1 MVEGYQHY
9 SPDLQLHTDDIEGI
23 QYIYGKYKTADE
35 SLNDRY
41 MLHTQ
46 HSHCF
51 QILQIWY
58 CMT

>member
-1 MVEGYQHY
+1 MVEGYTHY
-9 SPDLQLHTDDIEGI
+9 NPDLQLHTDDIDGI
-23 QYIYGKYKTADE
+23 KYIYGKYKTADE

-41 MLHTQ
+41 MLH
-46 HSHCF
+46 SHCF